1 MQNTKTFTGYDTV
14 IDLSDDD
21 AEITHVGRGTPCGEY
36 LRRYWQPIY
45 LEDQLDDLPKLIK
58 VLGEELVLF
67 RDKSGDTGLLH
78 KHCAHRGASLE
89 YGIIADHGL
98 VCCYHGWNFA
108 VDGSLI
114 KAGSEP
120 ENSPIHKKVVQG
132 AYPTHEFGGIIF
144 AYLGP
149 TESIPAFP
157 IFDTLEDKNL
167 ERIPFVVTTHC
178 NWLQVF
184 ENTQDPIH
192 VLHLHARSSGVQFG
206 VASGVDQIIDYE
218 NTPLG
223 MINVQTRQV
232 EDHVW
237 VRTTETILPNMNQ
250 GGAIW
255 EEAESEKFFQR
266 SAFTRWMVPVDNFET
281 MTIGWRIFSKELDP
295 RDQGDRKKIGVEAI
309 DFVGQTK
316 DERGYEESQRYPGDY
331 EAQVSQRPIAIHKME
346 NPAMSDR
353 GVMKVR
359 RLLRNQIRA
368 LKGKQEP
375 SQYIQNGRGTIST
388 YQQDTVVRA
397 VLDEE
402 NKQSYSKA
410 LVKHI
415 LNSKDETEEKRRV
428 DLELHCRELLRK
440 LN

>member
-1 MQNTKTFTGYDTV
+1 
-14 IDLSDDD
+14 
-21 AEITHVGRGTPCGEY
+21 
-36 LRRYWQPIY
+36 
-45 LEDQLDDLPKLIK
+45 
-58 VLGEELVLF
+58 
-67 RDKSGDTGLLH
+67 
-78 KHCAHRGASLE
+78 
-89 YGIIADHGL
+89 
-98 VCCYHGWNFA
+98 
-108 VDGSLI
+108 
-114 KAGSEP
+114 
-120 ENSPIHKKVVQG
+120 
-132 AYPTHEFGGIIF
+132 
-144 AYLGP
+144 
-149 TESIPAFP
+149 
-157 IFDTLEDKNL
+157 
-167 ERIPFVVTTHC
+167 
-178 NWLQVF
+178 
-184 ENTQDPIH
+184 
-192 VLHLHARSSGVQFG
+192 
-206 VASGVDQIIDYE
+206 
-218 NTPLG
+218 
-223 MINVQTRQV
+223 
-232 EDHVW
+232 
-237 VRTTETILPNMNQ
+237 
-250 GGAIW
+250 
-255 EEAESEKFFQR
+255 
-266 SAFTRWMVPVDNFET
+266 MVPVDNFET

-428 DLELHCRELLRK
+428 DLELHCRELLSK